1 MRLPGK
7 GDRIWPVSSRPAE
20 VVPEAEV
27 AGKWKKAS
35 SASGSRGDVTPG
47 VVGSAGLAVVSGC
60 VEFLTRRIVLGRSP
74 LRPYCY
80 PHFVIGVK
88 Q

>member
-27 AGKWKKAS
+27 AGKSEKAS
-35 SASGSRGDVTPG
+35 SASGSRGDVTP
-47 VVGSAGLAVVSGC
+47 VFVGSAGLAVMSKCSG
-60 VEFLTRRIVLGRSP
+60 FLTSRIVLGRSP